1 MAGGR
6 GKINGSDGKQFS
18 KDYQPKNRR
27 GVSLVTKLKTLL
39 NEDPETATNIMKKL
53 LEKAEQGDLKAVEIV
68 MDRIDGKVVQPTEKV
83 KEKPAGRK
91 NFVDF
96 QDNE

>member
-1 MAGGR
+1 MPGGR

-18 KDYQPKNRR
+18 KDYQPVKKR
-27 GVSLVTKLKTLL
+27 GVSLVTKLKSLL
-39 NEDPETATNIMKKL
+39 NEEPEIATSIMNKL
-53 LEKAEQGDLKAVEIV
+53 LEKAKQGDLKAVEMV

-96 QDNE
+96 QDDE

>member
-39 NEDPETATNIMKKL
+39 NDEPEVAERIMKKL
-53 LEKAEQGDLKAVEIV
+53 LHKAEQGDLKAVD
-68 MDRIDGKVVQPTEKV
+68 MDIELQILKVVINV
-83 KEKPAGRK
+83 
-91 NFVDF
+91 FC
-96 QDNE
+96 